1 MNLRNIIVTVIL
13 LLLLCSCNKRNVQ
26 VLKIGTNAEYPPFES
41 IKDGSFVGI
50 DMDLAA
56 RIASK
61 LNLDYEIIDMDFDR
75 LIPALKAGTIHMAIS
90 AISITDDRQYEV
102 EFSSPYYVANQ
113 AIITHAENHMV
124 LNTIQDLTLYRV
136 GAQKGSTGLAY
147 IKENFV
153 DKDLMPKEKLLVYS
167 SISDAIDD
175 LVQGDLDFFVIDD
188 SAAHAYKK
196 AQPLKSALTIETYES
211 YAIALPKNA
220 PLNKKIDAALQ
231 DLIDSGEVLNI
242 IQKHIH

>member
-167 SISDAIDD
+167 SLS
-175 LVQGDLDFFVIDD
+175 
-188 SAAHAYKK
+188 AHAYKK

-231 DLIDSGEVLNI
+231 DLIDSGEVLTI